1 MWQRLLIF
9 YLRADLHPQLKR
21 GVILCYLM
29 KQIDENA
36 IPRIQESTDTPF
48 KLKENISFFL
58 EAVEDYGVP
67 KHK

>member
-1 MWQRLLIF
+1 
-9 YLRADLHPQLKR
+9 
-21 GVILCYLM
+21 M
-29 KQIDENA
+29 KQIEENA

-58 EAVEDYGVP
+58 EAVEDFGVP